1 MSGPLRIERIRVASF
16 RGIAERELRFAPTG
30 VTVVEGP
37 NESGKS
43 SLADALDLLLG
54 HKDSS
59 RHRDVLAAQ
68 PVGTDAGPE
77 AEVDLRIGRYEVTYR
92 KRWIRDRE
100 TLLTIRSPR
109 PETLRGCEAH
119 DRLIEL
125 LAANA
130 DVGLWRALRLMQG
143 EKVGQ
148 ASVEAGG
155 SLGAALERAAGGTD
169 PAEAGSLFARVEAE
183 AGQYYTGT
191 GREKEPVFAP
201 PEADVSGADETV
213 RRLRAERDAVEA
225 DADALARVA
234 AELGGMHEG
243 LAAQEATTRERE
255 TRWVDAQRLAGASR
269 ERRATHDAAIAR
281 ASEARRGAEGRRAL
295 LAGLADAIKER
306 EALMAADA
314 TVAGRQEE
322 LDAALKSA
330 AGHTAAARA
339 ARDLAARTVALRR
352 ADRDELRDR
361 AELAALEERKARL
374 DRLTEEGRI
383 AQAAVELNLVTDRA
397 LRDVEDA
404 AQAAALARA
413 MLNAGA
419 GEVTVVA
426 LGPVDAVVDGA
437 TVRMISGATETRPIG
452 DGLEVEIPGVVR
464 LVARPG
470 ASAAGLRAGIDEAAR
485 GLAAACAAAGVGDV
499 AEARAR
505 NVERRAA
512 EESVKRARDAGQAVL
527 AGDRVVELEQRI
539 VTLAARASERAGVEA
554 AHRPVPSPPA
564 DDDEAATLLDTAEA
578 AERAAATAFEI
589 AEVAERAARV
599 EADAER
605 ASSQERR
612 VTLGIAEGRARD
624 IETTLAAARA
634 EAADDVLVAR
644 LAAADRDA
652 ADAGAARAAA
662 DAALAEAN
670 PEQAQALAENARKT
684 LDSMRLRQQQ
694 LNVEQARLS
703 GSLER
708 RGEEG
713 LGEQLDR
720 AEGELERAQDALRR
734 LRRRAAAAKLLY
746 DTMKRRRD
754 EARRRYIEPLK
765 ERLESLGRV
774 VFGPDVVVDI
784 AEDLSIASLARGG
797 IAIEWERLSVGT
809 REQLG
814 VLVRLAC
821 AELVAADGGVP
832 VMLDDALGWSDP
844 QRLEAMG
851 AILARAGE
859 CTQVIVLTCF
869 PDRYIHVGGATVVRV
884 G

>member
-1 MSGPLRIERIRVASF
+1 MSGSLRIERIRVASF
-16 RGIAERELRFAPTG
+16 RGITEREIRFAAVG

-43 SLADALDLLLG
+43 SLADALDLLLAY
-54 HKDSS
+54 KDSS

-100 TLLTIRSPR
+100 TLLTIRAPR
-109 PETLRGCEAH
+109 PETLCGDEAH
-119 DRLIEL
+119 DRMVGL

-169 PAEAGSLFARVEAE
+169 PAEVGSLFARVEAE
-183 AGQYYTGT
+183 AAQYYTAT

-201 PEADVSGADETV
+201 PEAAALRADETA

-225 DADALARVA
+225 DADALARLA
-234 AELGGMHEG
+234 AELRGMHEG
-243 LAAQEATTRERE
+243 LAAQEVTTRERE
-255 TRWVDAQRLAGASR
+255 TRWVDVQRLAGASR
-269 ERRATHDAAIAR
+269 ERRAAHDAAIAR
-281 ASEARRGAEGRRAL
+281 ANEARRAAEVRRAL
-295 LAGLADAIKER
+295 IAGISDAVRARDE
-306 EALMAADA
+306 LMAADA
-314 TVAGRQEE
+314 AVGGRQGDLE
-322 LDAALKSA
+322 AALATASERV
-330 AGHTAAARA
+330 AAARA
-339 ARDLAARTVALRR
+339 ARDLAARTVACRR
-352 ADRDELRDR
+352 ADRDRLRDG
-361 AELAALEERKARL
+361 AELAALEERKSRL
-374 DRLTEEGRI
+374 DRLAEEGRV
-383 AQAAVELNLVTDRA
+383 AQAAVETNPVTDGSLRA
-397 LRDVEDA
+397 IEHA

-413 MLNAGA
+413 RLDAGA
-419 GEVTVVA
+419 GEVTAVA
-426 LGPVDAVVDGA
+426 LGTVDAIVDGA
-437 TVRMISGATETRPIG
+437 PVRMTLGATETRPIG
-452 DGLEVEIPGVVR
+452 DGLQVEIPGVVR
-464 LVARPG
+464 FTARPG
-470 ASAAGLRAGIDEAAR
+470 ASAAGLRAGIADADAA
-485 GLAAACAAAGVGDV
+485 LAAACAAAGVGDV
-499 AEARAR
+499 TEARAR
-505 NVERRAA
+505 NAERRAA
-512 EESVKRARDAGQAVL
+512 AESVRRTRDAYQAVL
-527 AGDRVVELEQRI
+527 AGDRQAELEQRI
-539 VTLAARASERAGVEA
+539 VTLASRASGRAGVEA
-554 AHRPVPSPPA
+554 SDRPVLSPPA
-564 DDDEAATLLDTAEA
+564 DDDEAAALLDTAEA

-589 AEVAERAARV
+589 ADVAEGAARA

-605 ASSQERR
+605 VSSQQRR
-612 VTLGIAEGRARD
+612 VTLGIAEGRAR
-624 IETTLAAARA
+624 ELEVTLAAARG
-634 EAADDVLVAR
+634 EATDEVLVTR
-644 LAAADRDA
+644 LAVADREV

-694 LNVEQARLS
+694 SSVEQARLL

-708 RGEEG
+708 HGEEG

-720 AEGELERAQDALRR
+720 AEGELARAEDAVRR
-734 LRRRAAAAKLLY
+734 LRRRATAVKLLY

-754 EARRRYIEPLK
+754 EARRRYVEPLK
-765 ERLESLGRV
+765 ERLEGLGRV
-774 VFGPDVVVDI
+774 IFGPGVVVDV
-784 AEDLSIASLARGG
+784 AEDLSIASLTRGG
-797 IAIEWERLSVGT
+797 IAIAWDQLSVGT

-821 AELVAADGGVP
+821 AELVATDGGVP

-844 QRLEAMG
+844 QRLEALG
-851 AILARAGE
+851 AVLARAGE
-859 CTQVIVLTCF
+859 SAQVIVLTCF
-869 PDRYIHVGGATVVRV
+869 PDRYVHVGGATVVRV